1 MLNSKKM
8 EKSLEP
14 EKTTVVQR
22 EARERPSPEAHVV
35 AQPCPNLARL
45 LTALEIRD
53 DHHVDK
59 GMFKKPAIERE
70 LELVREEVKDEF
82 IGILAKCRING
93 CDVHALNS
101 ALEIHKHYRDNET
114 IEEDFLKARDVA
126 AKLPESIIAVLVFKK
141 HISYLYQ
148 NGKVEVVSEK

>member
-1 MLNSKKM
+1 MAT
-8 EKSLEP
+8 EKSTEA
-14 EKTTVVQR
+14 KR
-22 EARERPSPEAHVV
+22 EGRDRPSSEAQEV

-53 DHHVDK
+53 DHHADK
-59 GMFKKPAIERE
+59 EMFKKPSVERE
-70 LELVREEVKDEF
+70 LELVREDLKDEF
-82 IGILAKCRING
+82 MGILAKCRIDG

-101 ALEIHKHYRDNET
+101 ALEIHKHYRESET
-114 IEEDFLKARDVA
+114 IEEDFQKARDVA
-126 AKLPESIIAVLVFKK
+126 SKLPESIIAVLVFKK